1 MLKNSGGNTL
11 EYADKKQVIVG
22 DAKPYDSMTDDEIM
36 NAVNERPSVD
46 WIYMQKTWKNTH
58 CNKMVQLWIE
68 NKIYMWENAGSSHV
82 HKYKNA

>member
-1 MLKNSGGNTL
+1 MAIFMLKNSGGNTL

-46 WIYMQKTWKNTH
+46 
-58 CNKMVQLWIE
+58 
-68 NKIYMWENAGSSHV
+68 
-82 HKYKNA
+82 